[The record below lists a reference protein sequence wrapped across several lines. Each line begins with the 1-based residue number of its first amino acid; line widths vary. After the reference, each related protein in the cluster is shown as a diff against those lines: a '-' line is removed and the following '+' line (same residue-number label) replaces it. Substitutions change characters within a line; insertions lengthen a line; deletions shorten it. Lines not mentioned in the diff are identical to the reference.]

1 MQGLWSHLME
11 NLPIRSKTQYNL
23 RYIEIS
29 GELGVQHTPRQPLTN
44 RSPLEAL
51 RKSVKT
57 HPNGDEHQPDNL
69 SNISLRQDDFR
80 HSTPFTA
87 TDVSDTIRQTSPFHT
102 QERSFLKANFNL
114 RSKLNCS
121 GESESVVSPSIFS

>member
-1 MQGLWSHLME
+1 VE

-23 RYIEIS
+23 QYREIS
-29 GELGVQHTPRQPLTN
+29 GELGVQHTPRHPLTN

-51 RKSVKT
+51 QKLVTTR
-57 HPNGDEHQPDNL
+57 PNGDEQQPDNL
-69 SNISLRQDDFR
+69 SNTSLRQDDFG

-87 TDVSDTIRQTSPFHT
+87 TDVSDTIRQSSPFHT
-102 QERSFLKANFNL
+102 QERSFLKVNFNL